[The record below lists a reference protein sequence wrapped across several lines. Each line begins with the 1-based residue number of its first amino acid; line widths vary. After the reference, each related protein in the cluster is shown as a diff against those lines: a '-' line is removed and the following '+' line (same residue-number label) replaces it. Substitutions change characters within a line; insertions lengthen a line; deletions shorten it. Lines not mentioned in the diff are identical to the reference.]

1 MIMKK
6 SNNKSLKNAVVAVI
20 VLLLL
25 CVATGLLVTFLKN
38 GDIVRPDKPDEDK
51 PAEAMSLYLFDKR
64 IDTST
69 GVTLYLGQNN
79 FTVKNAT
86 EWNVSLTVTKDAKFD
101 YVADDKYYSFSYLD
115 FVKSFVVTKRENA
128 FSIFVEKSIFEY
140 ISELRETTNIV
151 LPENVNTSNVEV
163 VLTLTAEDE
172 TFKYAVKMDLDH
184 YPVADVTIDNSKVV
198 F

>member
-1 MIMKK
+1 MKK

-69 GVTLYLGQNN
+69 GVTLYLGQNV
-79 FTVKNAT
+79 FTVKNET

-101 YVADDKYYSFSYLD
+101 YVADDKYYSFSYSD

-151 LPENVNTSNVEV
+151 LPDNVNTSNVEV
-163 VLTLTAEDE
+163 VLTLTAEYE

>member
-1 MIMKK
+1 MKK

-25 CVATGLLVTFLKN
+25 CVATGVLVTFLKN

-69 GVTLYLGQNN
+69 GVTLYLGQND
-79 FTVKNAT
+79 FTVKNET

-172 TFKYAVKMDLDH
+172 TFKYAVKMDFDH

>member
-25 CVATGLLVTFLKN
+25 CVATGVLVTFLKN

-69 GVTLYLGQNN
+69 GVTLYLGQND
-79 FTVKNAT
+79 FTVKNET

-115 FVKSFVVTKRENA
+115 FVKSFVVTKRENT
-128 FSIFVEKSIFEY
+128 FSIIVEKSIFEY
-140 ISELRETTNIV
+140 ISELRGTTNIV
-151 LPENVNTSNVEV
+151 LPEDLDTSKVEV
-163 VLTLTAEDE
+163 VLTLTAEDK
-172 TFKYAVKMDLDH
+172 TFNYSVKMDFDH
-184 YPVADVTIDNSKVV
+184 YPVVDVILDNSKVV

>member
-1 MIMKK
+1 MKK

-79 FTVKNAT
+79 FTVKNET
-86 EWNVSLTVTKDAKFD
+86 EWNVSLIVTKDAKFD
-101 YVADDKYYSFSYLD
+101 YVADDKYYSFSYSD

>member
-1 MIMKK
+1 MKK

>member
-79 FTVKNAT
+79 FTVKNET
-86 EWNVSLTVTKDAKFD
+86 EWNVSLIVTKDAKFD
-101 YVADDKYYSFSYLD
+101 YVADDKYYSFSYSD

>member
-20 VLLLL
+20 ILLLL

-69 GVTLYLGQNN
+69 GVTLYLGQND

>member
-1 MIMKK
+1 MKK

-20 VLLLL
+20 ILLLL

-69 GVTLYLGQNN
+69 GVTLYLGQND

>member
-1 MIMKK
+1 MKK

-79 FTVKNAT
+79 FTVKNET

-101 YVADDKYYSFSYLD
+101 YIADDKYYSFSYVD
-115 FVKSFVVTKRENA
+115 YVKGFKVVKRENS
-128 FSIFVEKSIFEY
+128 FSIVVEKTINEY
-140 ISELRETTNIV
+140 ISELRGTTNIV
-151 LPENVNTSNVEV
+151 LPENLDTSKVEV
-163 VLTLTAEDE
+163 VLTLTAEYE
-172 TFKYAVKMDLDH
+172 TFKYAVKMDFDH

>member
-1 MIMKK
+1 MKK

-25 CVATGLLVTFLKN
+25 CVATGVLVTFLKN

-69 GVTLYLGQNN
+69 GVTLYLGQND
-79 FTVKNAT
+79 FTVKNET

-115 FVKSFVVTKRENA
+115 FVKSFVVTKRENT
-128 FSIFVEKSIFEY
+128 FSIIVEKSIFEY
-140 ISELRETTNIV
+140 ISELRGTTNIV
-151 LPENVNTSNVEV
+151 LPEDLDTSKVEV
-163 VLTLTAEDE
+163 VLTLTAEDK
-172 TFKYAVKMDLDH
+172 TFNYSVKMDFDH
-184 YPVADVTIDNSKVV
+184 YPVVDVILDNSKVV